1 MTLFEGHMDELPYAI
16 AVACIV
22 LFLMIPNYFR
32 IRRQDRKAAMLLE
45 DALSSGRHEPPSIRP
60 WVDTSVCIGSGACVE
75 ACPEKNVLQ
84 VIDGTAHIVAGANC
98 VGHGACMA
106 ACPVKAIEL
115 VFGSEARGIAIPAVR
130 PDFETNVQGI
140 HIAGEL
146 GGMGLIANA
155 VEQGTQAMGYLLG
168 RLEKRSDVDADV
180 VIVGA
185 GPAGIGAALVA
196 KQRGVR
202 AIVLEQN
209 ELGGA
214 MRHYPRQK
222 LVMTRPMNLV
232 GYGKVKVSSLRKEEL
247 VTLFADVVEKTGL
260 SISERERVDAVRQSG
275 DGVFEV
281 TTPKRTIRT
290 TRVLLALGR
299 RGTPRRL
306 GCAGEELEK
315 VAYSLVDPEL
325 YQQQHL
331 LVVGGGDAA
340 LEAAVALSEQPG
352 NRVTLSYRGSSINRA
367 RAENV
372 ERLNLAIAEGRLT
385 AIWGSTVKAIEL
397 DRAILDE
404 GGTEHTI
411 PNDYVFVFAGGELP
425 TKLLES
431 AGVKIRTHH
440 GKRIVEGSAAAQRA

>member
-1 MTLFEGHMDELPYAI
+1 MLEGHMEELPYAI

-32 IRRQDRKAAMLLE
+32 IRRQDRKAAALLE

-60 WVDTSVCIGSGACVE
+60 WVDTSVCIGSGSCVE

-84 VIDGTAHIVAGANC
+84 VIDGTARIVAGANC

-106 ACPVKAIEL
+106 SCPVKAIEL

-130 PDFETNVQGI
+130 PDFETNVPGI

-168 RLEKRSDVDADV
+168 RLEKRPDVDAEV

-196 KQRGVR
+196 KQRNVK

-232 GYGKVKVSSLRKEEL
+232 GYGKVKYASLHKEEL
-247 VTLFADVVEKTGL
+247 VTLFSDVVQKTGL
-260 SISERERVDAVRQSG
+260 EISERERVDAVRRSP

-281 TTPKRTIRT
+281 VTPKRTIRT

-299 RGTPRRL
+299 RGTPRRI
-306 GCAGEELEK
+306 GCPGEEMEK

-325 YQQQHL
+325 YQQQHI

-352 NRVTLSYRGSSINRA
+352 NRVSLSYRGGAVNRA
-367 RAENV
+367 KTENV
-372 ERLNLAIAEGRLT
+372 ERLNRATAEGRLT
-385 AIWGSTVKAIEL
+385 AIFNSTVKAIEL
-397 DRAILDE
+397 DRVILDE
-404 GGTEHTI
+404 GGTERI
-411 PNDYVFVFAGGELP
+411 LPNDFVFVFAGGELP
-425 TKLLES
+425 TKLLAS

-440 GKRIVEGSAAAQRA
+440 GKRIVEAAPSPRD

>member
-1 MTLFEGHMDELPYAI
+1 VTFFEGHMEELPYAI

-32 IRRQDRKAAMLLE
+32 IRRQDRKAAALLE

-84 VIDGTAHIVAGANC
+84 VIDGTAQIVAGANC

-130 PDFETNVQGI
+130 PDFETNVPGI

-168 RLEKRSDVDADV
+168 RLEKRTDVDADV

-202 AIVLEQN
+202 TIVLEQN

-232 GYGKVKVSSLRKEEL
+232 GYGKVKYGSLRKEEL
-247 VTLFADVVEKTGL
+247 VTLFADVVQKTGL
-260 SISERERVDAVRQSG
+260 EISERERVDAVRRAG

-281 TTPKRTIRT
+281 VTPKRTIRT

-352 NRVTLSYRGSSINRA
+352 NRVTLSYRGAAVNRA

-372 ERLNLAIAEGRLT
+372 ERLNRAISEGRLH
-385 AIWGSTVKAIEL
+385 ASFGSTVKAIEI
-397 DRAILDE
+397 DRVLLDE
-404 GGTEHTI
+404 AGNDRI
-411 PNDYVFVFAGGELP
+411 VPNDFVFVFAGGELP

-440 GKRIVEGSAAAQRA
+440 GKRIVDAGTSARA

>member
-1 MTLFEGHMDELPYAI
+1 MTFLEGHAEELPYAI

-32 IRRQDRKAAMLLE
+32 IRRQDRKAAALLE
-45 DALSSGRHEPPSIRP
+45 DALSTGRHEPPSIRP
-60 WVDTSVCIGSGACVE
+60 WVDTSVCIGSGSCVE

-84 VIDGTAHIVAGANC
+84 VIDGTAQIVAGANC

-130 PDFETNVQGI
+130 PDFETNVPGI

-168 RLEKRSDVDADV
+168 RLEKRTDVDADV

-185 GPAGIGAALVA
+185 GPAGVGAALVA
-196 KQRGVR
+196 KQRGVQ

-222 LVMTRPMNLV
+222 LVMTRPVNFV
-232 GYGKVKVSSLRKEEL
+232 GYGKVKYSSLKKEEL
-247 VTLFADVVEKTGL
+247 VTLFADVVQKTGL
-260 SISERERVDAVRQSG
+260 EISERERVDAVQRSG
-275 DGVFEV
+275 DVFEV
-281 TTPKRTIRT
+281 VTPKRTIRT

-306 GCAGEELEK
+306 GCVGEELEK

-352 NRVTLSYRGSSINRA
+352 NRVTLSYRGAAVNRA

-372 ERLNLAIAEGRLT
+372 ERLNRAIAEGRVD
-385 AIWGSTVKAIEL
+385 AAFGSTVKAIEL
-397 DRAILDE
+397 DRVLLDE
-404 GGTEHTI
+404 SGTDRI
-411 PNDYVFVFAGGELP
+411 LPNDFVFVFAGGELP

-440 GKRIVEGSAAAQRA
+440 GKRIVETAASPGA